1 MKSDSFT
8 GKSKVGPWLKGIQ
21 IQTKNFGQIS
31 LSLPPSM
38 KAYTNILIPVNG
50 LCASGAINSQHKM
63 TRHQS
68 T

>member
-1 MKSDSFT
+1 MAKRNSNTD
-8 GKSKVGPWLKGIQ
+8 PE
-21 IQTKNFGQIS
+21 IS

-38 KAYTNILIPVNG
+38 KAYTNILMPING
-50 LCASGAINSQHKM
+50 LYSGEAINSQLKM